1 MGVAEVET
9 RQHIVP
15 IKDPDR
21 IQEYALKLARE
32 GKLQYAILV
41 NVATQLHQ
49 ALKTKIF
56 QETGQ
61 EKSPYEDLKIT
72 PKLVAHLEKQF
83 EKLFTA
89 DFWEKNAE
97 WIMNHLDIWNQG
109 ETHSDLQPGMLAF
122 SPDPSFSKSES
133 WTESQIIN
141 ACGYHVA
148 DELLQQINVQ
158 NLLADELAKI
168 LELAPLP
175 VPVTEPRLFNNK
187 ATVALPTAAL
197 MASSLRAQIRTDLWG
212 EAASSIA
219 VFQHQAKGNS
229 SNYIEHYISSPG
241 DITLLPWDEAQQI
254 IDKFGFTS
262 AKLHMI
268 FAAHTMKQETPW
280 QSLFTLKASDIVK
293 EMGWDK
299 NHKKT
304 QTEKLL
310 EIAKTAFALDCLLVK
325 AVWIEGMNKKGQII
339 ASAPVGRMWNV
350 YIKPQGQLNFEGK
363 VDNPYEIYITVQ
375 PGLWTQDFLNRAGA
389 KSREALYQFG
399 YLSQQVLRIDP
410 YHNEFALRL
419 AIHVT
424 IESRFHTSGE
434 YRVLTLLEAILPKRE
449 IDSARSARRKAYNLK
464 QNWDDAL
471 QLLITLAWQIQ
482 FDPETYP
489 ERLQPENKE
498 RNPKGYLDQ
507 WLAAKLFILQP
518 EPIPVLVASKA
529 EPQQLKPALPKPI
542 PITSA
547 DLRKAREDKGWN
559 QRKLAGWL
567 GVSQS
572 LIAQI
577 ERGQRTISPE
587 IEAKLLKLLEIQD

>member
-1 MGVAEVET
+1 M
-9 RQHIVP
+9 R
-15 IKDPDR
+15 DRDR
-21 IQEYALKLARE
+21 IQQYALKLGRE
-32 GKLQYAILV
+32 GKLLSSILV
-41 NVATQLHQ
+41 NIATRLHHV
-49 ALKTKIF
+49 LKTIISQNSGIKHL
-56 QETGQ
+56 
-61 EKSPYEDLKIT
+61 PYRDLKIT
-72 PKLVAHLEKQF
+72 PQLLGTIEKTF
-83 EKLFTA
+83 EKYFIS
-89 DFWEKNAE
+89 DFLEKNAE
-97 WIMNHLDIWNQG
+97 WILNQLDICERG
-109 ETHSDLQPGMLAF
+109 ENLSDILPGTIAF
-122 SPDPSFSKSES
+122 HPDASLPKSES
-133 WTESQIIN
+133 RTESQIIS
-141 ACGYHVA
+141 ACGYHAA
-148 DELLQQINVQ
+148 DELLQQINIQ
-158 NLLADELAKI
+158 NLSAAQLAKI

-175 VPVTEPRLFNNK
+175 IPVTEPPLFKNK
-187 ATVALPTAAL
+187 SVEAVPTAAL
-197 MASSLRAQIRTDLWG
+197 MASSLRAQIRPDLWY

-219 VFQHQAKGNS
+219 VFQHEAKGNS
-229 SNYIEHYISSPG
+229 NNYIEHYISSPG
-241 DITLLPWDEAQQI
+241 DITLLPWNEAQQI

-262 AKLHMI
+262 AKLHII

-280 QSLFTLKASDIVK
+280 HSSFTLKASDIVK

-304 QTEKLL
+304 QIEKLL
-310 EIAKTAFALDCLLVK
+310 EIANTAFALDCLLVK

-363 VDNPYEIYITVQ
+363 IDNPHEIYITVQ

-464 QNWDDAL
+464 QNWDNAL

-489 ERLQPENKE
+489 EILQPENKE

-518 EPIPVLVASKA
+518 EPIPVLVASKTK
-529 EPQQLKPALPKPI
+529 PQQLKPALPKPI

>member
-1 MGVAEVET
+1 
-9 RQHIVP
+9 
-15 IKDPDR
+15 
-21 IQEYALKLARE
+21 
-32 GKLQYAILV
+32 
-41 NVATQLHQ
+41 
-49 ALKTKIF
+49 
-56 QETGQ
+56 
-61 EKSPYEDLKIT
+61 
-72 PKLVAHLEKQF
+72 
-83 EKLFTA
+83 
-89 DFWEKNAE
+89 
-97 WIMNHLDIWNQG
+97 MNHLDIWNQG
-109 ETHSDLQPGMLAF
+109 ETNSDLQPGMLAF
-122 SPDPSFSKSES
+122 PPDPSFSKSEC

-148 DELLQQINVQ
+148 DELLQQINVH